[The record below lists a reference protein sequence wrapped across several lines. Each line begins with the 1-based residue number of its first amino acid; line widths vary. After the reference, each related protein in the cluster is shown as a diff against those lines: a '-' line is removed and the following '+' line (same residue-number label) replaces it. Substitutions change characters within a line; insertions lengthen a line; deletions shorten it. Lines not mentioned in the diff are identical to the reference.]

1 MLAQAAQTYGI
12 VVRDKGGDVALLGQD
27 PKSMSTNLWPQEFP
41 NTYPSV
47 VLARFPWSHLQVLK
61 TDMSCAGS

>member
-12 VVRDKGGDVALLGQD
+12 VVRDKGGDVALYGQD
-27 PKSMSTNLWPQEFP
+27 PKSMSRNLWPAEFP

-47 VLARFPWSHLQVLK
+47 VLAQFPWSQLQVLQ
-61 TDMSCAGS
+61 TSMSCSGS